1 MKKPLL
7 SLLCLVTLGAGALTT
22 LPALRAQDAPTADN
36 AVASMPSPDQVV
48 AMMDQKMH
56 LSDDQKN
63 QLTPIIANRQQQ
75 LKALRADQ
83 SMRRFQKMRSA
94 KKIVEDGDKKI
105 NAILTPDQQKIYAEL
120 EKEMRDQMKDR
131 MQNAN

>member
-1 MKKPLL
+1 
-7 SLLCLVTLGAGALTT
+7 
-22 LPALRAQDAPTADN
+22 
-36 AVASMPSPDQVV
+36 MPSPDQVV
-48 AMMDQKMH
+48 EMMDQKMH

-83 SMRRFQKMRSA
+83 STRRFQKMRSA

-105 NAILTPDQQKIYAEL
+105 NAILTPDQQKIYAEM
-120 EKEMRDQMKDR
+120 EKQMRDQMKER
-131 MQNAN
+131 MQNSN

>member
-7 SLLCLVTLGAGALTT
+7 SLLCLVTLGAGALNT
-22 LPALRAQDAPTADN
+22 LPALRAQDAPSADS

-48 AMMDQKMH
+48 EMMDQKMH

-63 QLTPIIANRQQQ
+63 QLAPVIANRQQQ

-105 NAILTPDQQKIYAEL
+105 NAILTPDQQKIYAEM
-120 EKEMRDQMKDR
+120 EKQMRDQMQAR